1 MVSII
6 STGSYLPDKII
17 SNSYFEKRIDT
28 TDKWI
33 QEKLGIKNRRFL
45 RSDQTTSDLATLA
58 ALDCLDKAKIKPEKV
73 EMIILATTTPD
84 LIAPSTACITQ
95 MKVGAKNA
103 GAFDVM
109 NFCSS
114 FNYALAIASRLVS
127 NEVQNALVIGAE
139 AYSRFLDFSDR
150 KTCVIFGD
158 GAGAVFLKEGDS
170 KIFFNYLKSD
180 GNGWNMIQIPGGGA
194 KYPASCETVSMGMHT
209 FKMDG
214 KGVWNFATKRI
225 PEEILKAFKKVKFN
239 IEDCD
244 FFIFHQAN
252 LRIIK
257 EIIKALK
264 IPEYKTH
271 TTIEEYG
278 NTACAS
284 IPITLNDAVEKRKI
298 RKGDIIAL
306 IGFGGGLAWGINLLE
321 F

>member
-6 STGSYLPDKII
+6 STGAYLPDKVVP
-17 SNSYFEKRIDT
+17 NSYFEERIDT

-33 QEKLGIKNRRFL
+33 REKIGIKNRRFL
-45 RSDQTTSDLATLA
+45 RSDQATSDLATFA
-58 ALDCLDKAKIKPEKV
+58 ALDCLTKAKINPKEV

-95 MKVGAKNA
+95 MKMGAKNA
-103 GAFDVM
+103 GVFDVM

-114 FNYALAIASRLVS
+114 FNYALAVTSRFVG

-158 GAGAVFLKEGDS
+158 GAGAIFLKEGDS
-170 KIFFNYLKSD
+170 AFFNYLKSD
-180 GNGWNMIQIPGGGA
+180 GNGWNMIQIPSGGA
-194 KYPASCETVSMGMHT
+194 RYPASYETVSMGMHT
-209 FKMDG
+209 FKMGG
-214 KGVWNFATKRI
+214 KGVWNFATQRI
-225 PEEILKAFKKVKFN
+225 PKEVLKAFKKAKFSV
-239 IEDCD
+239 EDRD

-252 LRIIK
+252 LRIIR
-257 EIIKALK
+257 EIMTSLG

-284 IPITLNDAVEKRKI
+284 IPITLNDAVEKGKVR
-298 RKGDIIAL
+298 RGDVIAL
-306 IGFGGGLAWGINLLE
+306 IGFGGGLAWGINIFE
-321 F
+321 Y